1 MKTKLIECAKGFWW
15 KFFASMSVLAI
26 LLMANTTVMAQ
37 EKKAADNNIYDTPE
51 VMPEYPGGMQAM
63 MNFLGE
69 NVKYPED
76 AMEKNISGKV
86 YVSFVV
92 EKDGS
97 VSEAKVVKG
106 VCESIDNEALRVV
119 NAMPKWTPGKMD
131 GKNVRVKYTLP
142 FTFKL

>member
-1 MKTKLIECAKGFWW
+1 MKTKKENVSGLW
-15 KFFASMSVLAI
+15 MRLLTTLSVLAI
-26 LLMANTTVMAQ
+26 LLMANMTVMAQ
-37 EKKAADNNIYDTPE
+37 EKKVADNNIYDAPE

-63 MNFLGE
+63 MNFIGE

-86 YVSFVV
+86 FVSFVV

-119 NAMPKWTPGKMD
+119 NAMPKWTPGKKD
-131 GKNVRVKYTLP
+131 GKNVRVSYTLP

>member
-1 MKTKLIECAKGFWW
+1 MKTKKENVNSIWMRLLTTL
-15 KFFASMSVLAI
+15 SVLTI
-26 LLMANTTVMAQ
+26 LLMANTIVMAQ
-37 EKKAADNNIYDTPE
+37 EKKAADNNIYDDTPE

-63 MNFLGE
+63 MSFIRE

-86 YVSFVV
+86 FVSFVV

-131 GKNVRVKYTLP
+131 GKNVRVSYTLP

>member
-1 MKTKLIECAKGFWW
+1 MKTRKENVNSIWMRLLTTL
-15 KFFASMSVLAI
+15 SVLTI
-26 LLMANTTVMAQ
+26 MLMANTTVMAQ
-37 EKKAADNNIYDTPE
+37 EKKAADNNIYDDTPE

-63 MNFLGE
+63 MNFIGE

-86 YVSFVV
+86 FVSFVV

-119 NAMPKWTPGKMD
+119 NAMPKWTPGKKD
-131 GKNVRVKYTLP
+131 GKNVRVSYTLP

>member
-1 MKTKLIECAKGFWW
+1 MKTKKENVSGLW
-15 KFFASMSVLAI
+15 MRLLTTLSVLAI
-26 LLMANTTVMAQ
+26 LLMANMTVMAQ
-37 EKKAADNNIYDTPE
+37 EKKVADNKIYDAPE

-63 MNFLGE
+63 MNFIGE

-76 AMEKNISGKV
+76 AKEKNISGKV
-86 YVSFVV
+86 FVSFVV

>member
-1 MKTKLIECAKGFWW
+1 MKTKKENVSGLW
-15 KFFASMSVLAI
+15 MRLLTTLSVLAI
-26 LLMANTTVMAQ
+26 LLMANMTVMAQ
-37 EKKAADNNIYDTPE
+37 EKKASDNNIYDAPE

-63 MNFLGE
+63 MNFIGE

-86 YVSFVV
+86 FVSFVV

-106 VCESIDNEALRVV
+106 VCESIDNEAIRVV

>member
-1 MKTKLIECAKGFWW
+1 MKTKKENVSGLW
-15 KFFASMSVLAI
+15 MRLLTTLSVLAI
-26 LLMANTTVMAQ
+26 LLMANMTVMAQ
-37 EKKAADNNIYDTPE
+37 EKKAADNNIYDAPE

-63 MNFLGE
+63 MSFIGE

-86 YVSFVV
+86 FVSFVV

-106 VCESIDNEALRVV
+106 VCESIDKEALRVV
-119 NAMPKWTPGKMD
+119 NAMPKWTPGKKD
-131 GKNVRVKYTLP
+131 GKNVRVSYTLP

>member
-1 MKTKLIECAKGFWW
+1 MKTRKENVNSIWMRLLTTL
-15 KFFASMSVLAI
+15 SVLTI

-37 EKKAADNNIYDTPE
+37 EKKVADNKIYDAPE

-63 MNFLGE
+63 MSFIGE

-86 YVSFVV
+86 FVSFVV

>member
-1 MKTKLIECAKGFWW
+1 MKTKKENVSGLW
-15 KFFASMSVLAI
+15 MRLLTTLSVLAI
-26 LLMANTTVMAQ
+26 LLMANMTVMAQ
-37 EKKAADNNIYDTPE
+37 EKKAADNNIYDAPE

-63 MNFLGE
+63 MNFIGE

-86 YVSFVV
+86 FVSFVV

>member
-1 MKTKLIECAKGFWW
+1 MKTKKENVSGLW
-15 KFFASMSVLAI
+15 MRLLTTLSVLAI
-26 LLMANTTVMAQ
+26 LLMANMTIMAQ
-37 EKKAADNNIYDTPE
+37 EKKVADNKIYDTPE

-63 MNFLGE
+63 MNFIGE

-86 YVSFVV
+86 FVTFVV
-92 EKDGS
+92 EKDGT

-119 NAMPKWTPGKMD
+119 NAMPKWTPGMMD